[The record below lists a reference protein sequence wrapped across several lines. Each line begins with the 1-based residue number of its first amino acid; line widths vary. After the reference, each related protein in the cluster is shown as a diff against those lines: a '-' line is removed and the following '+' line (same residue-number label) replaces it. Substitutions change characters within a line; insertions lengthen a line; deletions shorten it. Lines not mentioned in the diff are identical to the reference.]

1 LRHKM
6 FGAALVARAGLRH
19 SFVMSRYGWWI
30 TLGRAVL
37 AGALL
42 GGCAFQ
48 SDDSA
53 DLAGPSPDSMLGGQ
67 TGSLIPS
74 CGVAPLSEQGRSV
87 PSGDAIAILYAGACP
102 EDITSERVTLTTAGG
117 LGVGVELE
125 PLGIPGVYLIRT
137 EQTLEAG
144 DYGFSLQGEAPSTL
158 SVSDAAPA
166 PPRSL
171 GPLRALPNEATC
183 PDSLGFELE
192 LDEAMLAYA
201 PLLRL
206 SIRVDGLPLQP
217 WIDYGAL
224 ELETSPDGARSVIE
238 VPRCGKFGCLDTGNH
253 SLELSAELAT
263 QATAPDP
270 VEVDFSLSCPL
281 PPPEDGS
288 CAVSAGQST
297 QTSSASAALL
307 TCCAALLCRLTL
319 RSSRPARPHSH

>member
-1 LRHKM
+1 
-6 FGAALVARAGLRH
+6 
-19 SFVMSRYGWWI
+19 MSRYGWWI

-42 GGCAFQ
+42 AGCAFQ
-48 SDDSA
+48 SDDTA

-74 CGVAPLSEQGRSV
+74 CGVAPLSAQGRSV
-87 PSGDAIAILYAGACP
+87 PSGDAIGILYAGACP
-102 EDITSERVTLTTAGG
+102 EDITSERVALTTAGG

-137 EQTLEAG
+137 DQDLEAG
-144 DYGFSLQGEAPSTL
+144 DYGFSLQGEAPSSL

-166 PPRSL
+166 PPQSL
-171 GPLRALPNEATC
+171 GPLRALPNDLTC
-183 PDSLGFELE
+183 PDSLRFALE
-192 LDEAMLAYA
+192 LDEALLAYA

-206 SIRVDGLPLQP
+206 SIRVDELPLQP

-224 ELETSPDGARSVIE
+224 EIEATADGARGVIE

-253 SLELSAELAT
+253 SLELSAEVAS
-263 QATAPDP
+263 QATDP
-270 VEVDFSLSCPL
+270 QAADVDFVLSCPL

-297 QTSSASAALL
+297 QTSSAWAALF

-319 RSSRPARPHSH
+319 PSSRPGRPRSH